1 MRSVLAATV
10 SAQIQTLIGNHHRGD
25 SRAAARRLGITA
37 EHVTDLLSGDW
48 GRFSL
53 DALAALVSCYG
64 VSIDWLLALPSG
76 GSAQDGA
83 ARRDDR
89 HMPPS
94 RRPTAGA

>member
-1 MRSVLAATV
+1 MRSVLAANV
-10 SAQIQTLIGNHHRGD
+10 SARINTLIGNHHRGD

-53 DALAALVSCYG
+53 GALAALVSCYG
-64 VSIDWLLALPSG
+64 VSIEWLLAPPSR

-83 ARRDDR
+83 VRRDDGHTSR
-89 HMPPS
+89 S
-94 RRPTAGA
+94 RRP